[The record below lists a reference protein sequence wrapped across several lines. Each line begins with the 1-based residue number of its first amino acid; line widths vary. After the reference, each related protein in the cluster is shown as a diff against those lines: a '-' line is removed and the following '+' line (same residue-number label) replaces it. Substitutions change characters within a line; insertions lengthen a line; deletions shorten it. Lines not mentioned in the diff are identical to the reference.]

1 MRPGLNNRR
10 PRHNRGN
17 VRRGGSNQGSRA
29 LDSNG
34 PDIKI
39 RGTASQIFEKYLAL
53 ARDANSAGDRIKAEN
68 YLQHA
73 EHYYRILN
81 PNGSGQKPAQ
91 QQQQQA
97 SASGQESDGAAAGAE
112 PETAA
117 GKEEAQA

>member
-17 VRRGGSNQGSRA
+17 VRRGGSNQGSRS

-53 ARDANSAGDRIKAEN
+53 ARDATSSGDRIKAEN

-91 QQQQQA
+91 QQQTP
-97 SASGQESDGAAAGAE
+97 ASGQKPDGAAAGAD
-112 PETAA
+112 PETVAN
-117 GKEEAQA
+117 KEEAQA

>member
-1 MRPGLNNRR
+1 L
-10 PRHNRGN
+10 
-17 VRRGGSNQGSRA
+17 RRGPGHSGPRA

-53 ARDANSAGDRIKAEN
+53 ARDAQASGDRVMAEN

-81 PNGSGQKPAQ
+81 PGTADQGRQQPSSKPAVRSSEPGDEGSSPAGNGHDI
-91 QQQQQA
+91 A
-97 SASGQESDGAAAGAE
+97 S
-112 PETAA
+112 
-117 GKEEAQA
+117 EAQA

>member
-1 MRPGLNNRR
+1 MRPGLSNRR

-39 RGTASQIFEKYLAL
+39 RGTASQIFDKYLAL
-53 ARDANSAGDRIKAEN
+53 ARDATSAGDRIKAEN

-81 PNGSGQKPAQ
+81 PNGSGQKPTQ
-91 QQQQQA
+91 QQPPA
-97 SASGQESDGAAAGAE
+97 PGQEPGDADADNAG
-112 PETAA
+112 PEEVANQ
-117 GKEEAQA
+117 EEAQV

>member
-1 MRPGLNNRR
+1 M
-10 PRHNRGN
+10 
-17 VRRGGSNQGSRA
+17 RRGGSHHGSRA

-53 ARDANSAGDRIKAEN
+53 ARDATASGDRIMAEN

-81 PNGSGQKPAQ
+81 PNGSGQKQPP
-91 QQQQQA
+91 
-97 SASGQESDGAAAGAE
+97 STSGQETGGDDGAGGAE
-112 PETAA
+112 PEPVV
-117 GKEEAQA
+117 GKEAQA